1 MALKVFNWLNR
12 KKHSNV
18 EYCTINE
25 NKVAMEEKEDSLR
38 ASVTE
43 QDTEALLLRDVLING
58 ILAIGTLGHDVNSLC
73 PESCIEQDEPII
85 MCDEKVEEEKC
96 EEEKAEAKQ
105 DTPVTAPSEP
115 ASALEPAKM
124 HSSSM
129 KEDNFMCFVKE
140 EILMNGMEVEDVPNI
155 QERPLLML
163 EKVEKVRTTLADL
176 FAAEAFSSS
185 DAEDKCY
192 PKIVIVAGASTSKPT
207 SCMEKMHH
215 KKPTKPT
222 SKPLK
227 ATRKLSR
234 VWFSSSL
241 LYLLSLV
248 TLYFTSLEFYN
259 TLFHGQCATSYTY
272 VLPYSYNWSK
282 HYASSQSLVVMRKML
297 GKKIHPEQLN
307 GRSNAEGPVTA

>member
-1 MALKVFNWLNR
+1 VFNWLNR

-25 NKVAMEEKEDSLR
+25 NKAMEEKEDSLR

-58 ILAIGTLGHDVNSLC
+58 ILAIGTLGHNVNSLC

-85 MCDEKVEEEKC
+85 MCDEKVEQEKC

-140 EILMNGMEVEDVPNI
+140 EILMHGMEVEDVPNI

-248 TLYFTSLEFYN
+248 TLYFTSLEFI
-259 TLFHGQCATSYTY
+259 TLCSMVSAPHLTHMFYHIATTGVSIMH
-272 VLPYSYNWSK
+272 L
-282 HYASSQSLVVMRKML
+282 ASL
-297 GKKIHPEQLN
+297 
-307 GRSNAEGPVTA
+307 

>member
-1 MALKVFNWLNR
+1 
-12 KKHSNV
+12 
-18 EYCTINE
+18 
-25 NKVAMEEKEDSLR
+25 MEEKEDSLR

-58 ILAIGTLGHDVNSLC
+58 ILAIGTLGHNVNSLC
-73 PESCIEQDEPII
+73 PESCIEQYEPII
-85 MCDEKVEEEKC
+85 MCDEKVEQEKC

-140 EILMNGMEVEDVPNI
+140 EILMHGMEVEDVPNI

-248 TLYFTSLEFYN
+248 TLYFTSLEFI
-259 TLFHGQCATSYTY
+259 TLCSMVSAPHLTHMFYHIATTGVSIMH
-272 VLPYSYNWSK
+272 L
-282 HYASSQSLVVMRKML
+282 ASL
-297 GKKIHPEQLN
+297 
-307 GRSNAEGPVTA
+307 